1 MGSSVQTS
9 FKARRSVATATCA
22 AEGLA
27 GASESG
33 RAQRGAEAWRAFD
46 TLVAASGGGPRR
58 REGRRGRVL
67 AGCDG
72 RRRRRGPARLDD
84 WSAMGTSGRGGVF
97 RPRDRAKVWARH
109 AGGTGGGVPQG
120 ASSSIPEAIDLSSTV
135 TGRTRHRST
144 RSEAVA
150 HSQRKASA
158 ISESRRRE
166 CESNEWSQCGWG
178 ERARERARVTGGV
191 YPVWGM
197 IARRAAWRLGWR
209 RARDRRAQGQAR
221 RGNGGWRHGE
231 CRLVFL
237 RFPRGFSPA
246 PRLSGVGGGR
256 ARSTRLT
263 ADVVR

>member
-1 MGSSVQTS
+1 MQCVVS
-9 FKARRSVATATCA
+9 FPPALPARRVRTVPVVVCVRMGGCSARAT
-22 AEGLA
+22 
-27 GASESG
+27 
-33 RAQRGAEAWRAFD
+33 
-46 TLVAASGGGPRR
+46 GPRC
-58 REGRRGRVL
+58 GL
-67 AGCDG
+67 
-72 RRRRRGPARLDD
+72 
-84 WSAMGTSGRGGVF
+84 GTQAGRGEASL
-97 RPRDRAKVWARH
+97 RALPPRSPKLL
-109 AGGTGGGVPQG
+109 T
-120 ASSSIPEAIDLSSTV
+120 LSSTV